1 MKPIS
6 FFFFFYKELPFSWF
20 LLCFV
25 SSRFSPIYWIPFLPW
40 STLCFACLNPSKSKT
55 GFILE
60 SLQLG
65 CSVWSVETS
74 SLTAPAPAPAWCFA
88 LWTPTPPTLPALCL
102 GSSQGKASAAL
113 VNTLILRK
121 ASTGDRS
128 SEPPSGGIIP
138 RNRFRYGSASVDTGP
153 MINPGGFGNQVR
165 STRTTRTRLYKL
177 LKYNSKQEHSENRR
191 SATQLVN

>member
-1 MKPIS
+1 M
-6 FFFFFYKELPFSWF
+6 
-20 LLCFV
+20 
-25 SSRFSPIYWIPFLPW
+25 
-40 STLCFACLNPSKSKT
+40 
-55 GFILE
+55 
-60 SLQLG
+60 
-65 CSVWSVETS
+65 
-74 SLTAPAPAPAWCFA
+74 
-88 LWTPTPPTLPALCL
+88 
-102 GSSQGKASAAL
+102 

-177 LKYNSKQEHSENRR
+177 LKYKQQARTFGKSKKCNPIS
-191 SATQLVN
+191 QLVKVFISVFEKKRKFRVGNGLGSEKRRKREKEVELT